1 MKFICPESQNRV
13 SLKCGSIDSGSVTAL
28 AGTLDGSSA
37 TPAGVSF
44 FGIGVGVGVGV
55 GASACWAC
63 AGIMHAAATSSHS
76 AANRVVAALDLRVRL
91 PISSRV
97 QFISILL
104 VD

>member
-28 AGTLDGSSA
+28 AGTLDGASA
-37 TPAGVSF
+37 PPAGVSF
-44 FGIGVGVGVGV
+44 FGIGVGVGV

-97 QFISILL
+97 QFISIRL